1 MTVAQVAERKSLYRR
16 LRNLSDEDARRVL
29 QYIDDLE
36 GHEPNAETI
45 RAIEESM
52 DPANLTECLDLQDM
66 FEKCGVKYCD

>member
-45 RAIEESM
+45 AALREAE
-52 DPANLTECLDLQDM
+52 DLDALTACTDLQDM
-66 FEKCGVKYCD
+66 LRKCGVNR